1 MQYTPPKVKKY
12 VGDSRSRDSSSNP
25 ALGKRKVPEPLS
37 DGTVNDDDDSLQIVN
52 NPIESLQNQVT
63 QEQKE
68 DALLAGLDWEEKR
81 LLALR
86 LNRDLKRRKKQE
98 EIDRE
103 VAKKM
108 KKS

>member
-1 MQYTPPKVKKY
+1 M
-12 VGDSRSRDSSSNP
+12 N
-25 ALGKRKVPEPLS
+25 
-37 DGTVNDDDDSLQIVN
+37 DDDSLRILD
-52 NPIESLQNQVT
+52 NPVDSLQQKVP

-68 DALLAGLDWEEKR
+68 DAILLGLDWEEKR